1 MSSSLTN
8 LNTEGQTVIST
19 ISINRFLV
27 RITAGPSTTAFHKK
41 RLRDLETKKLQEK
54 NAEEKAKLMKELE
67 LKIEQQKK
75 EKEEKE
81 AKCLPKNSNEI
92 SGITLMSQRKSR
104 DWLKVPRRQKSK
116 YPNFEEQL
124 EEVSAIETEENVE
137 DIPDD
142 PVVLAGGRAN
152 LLDVRV
158 AELIRMDPE
167 RDCRKYNVKKRAKEI
182 FKALDVD
189 KDGQIDEDEFID
201 GNKFL
206 NNCL

>member
-1 MSSSLTN
+1 MLCHF
-8 LNTEGQTVIST
+8 IS
-19 ISINRFLV
+19 F
-27 RITAGPSTTAFHKK
+27 
-41 RLRDLETKKLQEK
+41 EK
-54 NAEEKAKLMKELE
+54 NAEEKAKLAKELE
-67 LKIEQQKK
+67 SKIEQQKK

-81 AKCLPKNSNEI
+81 KEAKCLPKNSNEMP
-92 SGITLMSQRKSR
+92 GVTLMSQRKSR
-104 DWLKVPRRQKSK
+104 DWLKVPRRQRSK
-116 YPNFEEQL
+116 YPNFKQQL
-124 EEVSAIETEENVE
+124 EEVSVIENEDDVE

-142 PVVLAGGRAN
+142 PVVLADGRAN

-201 GNKFL
+201 GKSL
-206 NNCL
+206 LHHL